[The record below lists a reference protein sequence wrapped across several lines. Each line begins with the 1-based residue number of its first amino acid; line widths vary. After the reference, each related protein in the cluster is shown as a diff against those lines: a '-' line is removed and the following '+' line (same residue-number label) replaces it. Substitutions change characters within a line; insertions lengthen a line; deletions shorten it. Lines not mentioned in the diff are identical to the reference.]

1 MGTILT
7 YITLAVVLIVVVALV
22 YYLVSITI
30 ALRNAG
36 RNLYQLADGLNTVV
50 THTAPLETQ
59 LGTING
65 ALGQL
70 LSGLVSVNGHL
81 AAVARVLGRS
91 DTPDS
96 RL

>member
-7 YITLAVVLIVVVALV
+7 YITLAVVLIVVLALV
-22 YYLVSITI
+22 GYLVGIII

-36 RNLYQLADGLNTVV
+36 RNLEQLAGGLDAIVK
-50 THTAPLETQ
+50 HTEPLPEK

-70 LSGLVSVNGHL
+70 LSGLLSVNGHL
-81 AAVARVLGRS
+81 AAVARLLGR
-91 DTPDS
+91 
-96 RL
+96 